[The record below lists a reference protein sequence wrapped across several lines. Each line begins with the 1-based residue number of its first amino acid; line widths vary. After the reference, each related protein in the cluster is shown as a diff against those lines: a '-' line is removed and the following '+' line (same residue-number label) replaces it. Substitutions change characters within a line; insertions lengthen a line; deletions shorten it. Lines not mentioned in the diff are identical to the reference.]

1 MRIALVHNYYQLRGG
16 EDAVFEQEKKLLEQT
31 EQVFT
36 FTLSNRSGLKGLF
49 DFIFSVYNIFVQKQF
64 KAFLKQVKPDVVHIH
79 NWHYATGPII
89 IQAAKKL
96 GIPVVMTIHNYR
108 LLCPSGTLLHKG
120 ELFTDS
126 VKAQFP
132 WTAVMKGVYRD
143 SIIQTFWLA
152 FVVWWNKKIGVWNKV
167 DKFVFLTHF
176 SEQLFVNS
184 SLYVPSSKFVVK
196 PNFTIPVYSPELL
209 TKHSTGFLFVGRL
222 SEEKGISILLEAF
235 SGTNFYLN
243 IVGDGPLREKVIET
257 SKTNTNISYLGT
269 LGSIDVQRLMSES
282 SAIIF
287 PSIWYEPFGL
297 VLIEAFAM
305 GCPVIA
311 AQIGSATELVQ
322 NGINGIHFEPNNESD
337 LRIKLE
343 SWLKLSES
351 EKIQFRTNALE
362 SYQKLYTPK
371 ANQEKLLAIYK
382 SVVS

>member
-49 DFIFSVYNIFVQKQF
+49 DFIFSVHNIFVLKQF
-64 KAFLKQVKPDVVHIH
+64 QAFLKQVKPDVVHIH

-126 VKAQFP
+126 AKAPFP
-132 WTAVMKGVYRD
+132 WTAVMKGVYRN

-152 FVVWWNKKIGVWNKV
+152 FVVWWNKKIGVWNNV
-167 DKFVFLTHF
+167 DKFVFLTRF

-184 SLYVPSSKFVVK
+184 SLHIPISKFVVK
-196 PNFTIPVYSPELL
+196 PNFTVPVYSPELL
-209 TKHSTGFLFVGRL
+209 TKHSTSFLFVGRL
-222 SEEKGISILLEAF
+222 SEEKGISLLLETF
-235 SGTNFYLN
+235 LGTNLN
-243 IVGDGPLREKVIET
+243 LSIIGDGPLREKVIET

-311 AQIGSATELVQ
+311 AYIGSATELVQ
-322 NGINGIHFEPNNESD
+322 NGINGIHFEPNNVSD

-343 SWLKLSES
+343 SWLKMSES
-351 EKIQFRTNALE
+351 EKLQFRTNALE
-362 SYQKLYTPK
+362 SYQKLYTPE